1 MELAASL
8 KVNTLFLT
16 VLPSSYVTVG
26 LLLLF
31 FNLPG
36 GWETISRRLKI

>member
-26 LLLLF
+26 LLLF

-36 GWETISRRLKI
+36 GWETISRRLKV